1 MNNVRPLNKKVLV
14 AENKVE
20 HKTASGIILD
30 GVESTRESRIG
41 TVIAIGDEVKNVKV
55 GVKILLDWSKAAIV
69 KLQDVQR
76 VLVNEEDIVAIV
88 D

>member
-55 GVKILLDWSKAAIV
+55 GDKILLDWSKAAIV

>member
-30 GVESTRESRIG
+30 GVESVRESRTG
-41 TVIAIGDEVKNVKV
+41 TVIAIGDEVKGVKV
-55 GVKILLDWSKAAIV
+55 GDKILLDWSKAAIV